1 MAVADLLARGRE
13 SYSGRA
19 WADACTHLNAADA
32 DRPLTVDDLE
42 RLATASYLTGSDEVS
57 EDAWTRAHQECLA
70 REDVPRAVRCAF
82 WLAFGLMLR
91 GEMARAGGWLS
102 RAQRLLED
110 ETADCVEAG
119 YLLIPAGLHRIGSG
133 DPAGGHATFVRAAE
147 IGHRFRDPD
156 LTALGRLGQG
166 QALIRLGQT
175 TEGLTLM
182 DEVMVS
188 VTAGE
193 ISPVISGIVYCAVIE
208 ACQSVLDLRRAQEWT
223 SALTRWCGDQPDLV
237 RYRGQCMVYRSEVI
251 AHNGEWAEATT
262 EALRACRRLG
272 DPPGQP
278 AVGLAFYRYAEMT
291 RLTGDLDTAREHYR
305 LADQAGR
312 SPHPGLAM
320 LLLGEGKVEE
330 ARTAVRHALGD
341 AYDPVPRAGL
351 LAAAVDITLA
361 ADDTPTARAHAD
373 ELSAIADDVGTP
385 ALRATAGH
393 ATGCVLLAEGQA
405 DSACAELRH
414 AMTVW
419 QETQVPYEV
428 ARARVMVGLATQRLG
443 DESSAAVELDRAR
456 QAFARLGAA
465 PDVARVDALIGR
477 GATPTG
483 PRGRLTEREVEVL
496 RLVASGRTN
505 RDIAAELV
513 LSEHT
518 VARHVQNIF
527 TKLGLGSRTAAAAY
541 AYEHD
546 LV

>member
-13 SYSGRA
+13 SFSGRA

-42 RLATASYLTGSDEVS
+42 RLATASYLTGRDDVS

-102 RAQRLLED
+102 RAQRMLED
-110 ETADCVEAG
+110 EPQECAEAG
-119 YLLIPAGLHRIGSG
+119 YLLIPAGLHGMGSG

-147 IGHRFRDPD
+147 IGHRVGDPD

-193 ISPVISGIVYCAVIE
+193 ISPVVSGIVYCAVIE
-208 ACQSVLDLRRAQEWT
+208 ACQSVFDLRRAQEWT
-223 SALTRWCGDQPDLV
+223 AALTRWCGDQPDLV
-237 RYRGQCMVYRSEVI
+237 RYRGQCMVYRSEVK
-251 AHNGEWAEATT
+251 AHHGEWPDATE
-262 EALRACRRLG
+262 EALRACRRLE

-278 AVGLAFYRYAEMT
+278 AVGMAFYRYAEMS
-291 RLTGDLDTAREHYR
+291 RLTGHADTAREHYR

-312 SPHPGLAM
+312 SPQPGLA
-320 LLLGEGKVEE
+320 LLLLTEGEVEA
-330 ARTAVRHALGD
+330 ARTAVRHALTD
-341 AYDPVPRAGL
+341 AHDTVTRAGL

-361 ADDTPTARAHAD
+361 AGDTTTAEEHAAD
-373 ELSAIADDVGTP
+373 LTAIADGVGTP
-385 ALRATAGH
+385 ALRATAEH
-393 ATGCVLLAEGQA
+393 ATACVLLAEGDCDA
-405 DSACAELRH
+405 ACAAFRR
-414 AMTVW
+414 AATVW
-419 QETQVPYEV
+419 QEIQVPYEA
-428 ARARVMVGLATQRLG
+428 ARSRVMVGLATRRLG
-443 DESSAAVELDRAR
+443 DQVSAVAELDSAR
-456 QAFARLGAA
+456 RAFARLGAA
-465 PDVARVDALIGR
+465 PDVARVDELSAR
-477 GATPTG
+477 WATPER
-483 PRGRLTEREVEVL
+483 PRGGLTGREVEVL

-527 TKLGLGSRTAAAAY
+527 TKLGLRSRTAAAAY
-541 AYEHD
+541 AYEHG
-546 LV
+546 LA